1 MTWVAPVQ
9 SEGHRVSCTGR
20 AGAKSLALTL
30 VSGAEVSERRQ
41 IERAL
46 KLRIERKKITVFV
59 SGAAVRTIFLPER

>member
-1 MTWVAPVQ
+1 LSGVAA
-9 SEGHRVSCTGR
+9 SE
-20 AGAKSLALTL
+20 L
-30 VSGAEVSERRQ
+30 RR